1 MARTPDQSRPI
12 TPPIGPASE
21 YDGPKRPSV
30 ATVVQTEHPL
40 GSRWRKRSPRKSRD
54 ETGPENAALS
64 APPGRLVLHPTPA
77 KPRKLGRKPGLVS
90 SLSRLGSLLG
100 GGRRPE
106 QTGLVPSMRLLPL
119 VGRPENSREFV
130 GVRGSSWEL
139 GALGEPSLDFAPGVR
154 LVLGGRLSQTERSS
168 AQAGRMFRGGG
179 CGPPGSSR
187 HDQLLAESHTISPSR
202 TALLRLTG
210 TLYRALEPRLARELA
225 SLWALVHAPG
235 LTARQAD
242 RAIAWVTA
250 RSQRG
255 R

>member
-40 GSRWRKRSPRKSRD
+40 GSRWRKRSPRKSRE

-100 GGRRPE
+100 GGGSPERTGLGPSGSRRPAHTE
-106 QTGLVPSMRLLPL
+106 PAVPLCVHRALAANR
-119 VGRPENSREFV
+119 GAHAEAAQRPD
-130 GVRGSSWEL
+130 L
-139 GALGEPSLDFAPGVR
+139 GACRRRRAGARAPFHRQGRGRRDVGGLSGSGYLR
-154 LVLGGRLSQTERSS
+154 RCLGGRPRPRDGRQASPS
-168 AQAGRMFRGGG
+168 AVEASYLGIT
-179 CGPPGSSR
+179 GSSTYE
-187 HDQLLAESHTISPSR
+187 AMSS
-202 TALLRLTG
+202 
-210 TLYRALEPRLARELA
+210 
-225 SLWALVHAPG
+225 W
-235 LTARQAD
+235 
-242 RAIAWVTA
+242 W
-250 RSQRG
+250 
-255 R
+255 